1 VCDVKVTSEIRENG
15 MFAKEGVKFWLI
27 ACEKKSDRFAC
38 APAIYVSSTYRGAC
52 TEIFQNLVSAK
63 PFVDIFLAVFG
74 CPIVCEICL
83 SRPEAGADGGGIACR
98 VCGGGVFRTQC
109 VDVGGI

>member
-1 VCDVKVTSEIRENG
+1 

-38 APAIYVSSTYRGAC
+38 APAIYISSTYRGAC

-83 SRPEAGADGGGIACR
+83 SRPEAGADGGGIACSFAR
-98 VCGGGVFRTQC
+98 SVSMLAGSEVGVKS
-109 VDVGGI
+109 DVMA